1 MRAEPCPQ
9 EERLYP
15 HPDLSSVPP
24 CLAFPLQQVEVTGL
38 LKVASSVVKGW
49 MVPRSPTDSSRF
61 ICVST
66 QHAPLVLR
74 RVKRQPAPISADTHV
89 TAGYF
94 TAGNHRRTA
103 PQPSSTAA
111 KMGTGCP

>member
-1 MRAEPCPQ
+1 MRAEPCPR

-15 HPDLSSVPP
+15 QPDLSSLPP

-38 LKVASSVVKGW
+38 LKAASSVVKGW
-49 MVPRSPTDSSRF
+49 MVPRSPTDSSCF

-66 QHAPLVLR
+66 QHAPLMLC
-74 RVKRQPAPISADTHV
+74 RVKRRPAPISADTHV

-94 TAGNHRRTA
+94 TAGNRRHTA